1 MSTLKTPMKTMKG
14 NLLLTRTGDVWAYY
28 RIKSQ
33 SIPMQNRKVVE
44 GYKRNWKSFF
54 EELTK
59 YKDFHLMMYPQEYR
73 LGERFEDLGYDVA
86 ADSEQMA
93 DYYLEETV
101 QILNSRLG
109 KVTKNDFILG
119 VRLKTESVKV
129 DAELKENVF
138 SMFSTATDTIINL
151 LGWEQDVSASFFQQY
166 QEAEDQAASVAASV
180 NGMRLTEEELIYVNR
195 YNFLRGLDHQVGE
208 EIENA
213 SVNAITN
220 TLIDPTSPSVLKVNS
235 DQDHGYLS
243 FVVIDEF
250 QHNMAESELF
260 YEAQSLP
267 FPVEVEMKVQAEG
280 KSKTKMDLNLKH
292 QQLKESSNEQN
303 KTGDRTDSS
312 VSASQYLVRHLQDE
326 IKKDDVSMMNWLSV
340 IIVHGKD
347 KKQCMHRAKLVTRHM
362 KQAGITCRIPLADQ
376 LQLFY
381 KFLPGERLDVTNRNW
396 LQKTTQDGLAE
407 GLFGVN
413 ADVGS
418 KVGFFIG
425 WIDRFNKHQDLESA
439 IASSRDPVLFH
450 PFLANQ
456 QVKGS
461 KTRSPHVLITGDTGN
476 GKSYLAKLLFIYIS
490 MLDVKCLY
498 IDPKKELRK
507 WINKVMR
514 DPWVKKDFPLYVQHL
529 EKFHFITLDSEDKK
543 NWGSLDPIVFLPPM
557 QAKEMVQVV
566 FSQVYDFRGKDDVHT
581 AFLRAITTVLEQRE
595 KGKQIGSMNIIEL
608 MQDDEEPSVKKAGDF
623 LCEVVADSILKLC
636 IHDGSN
642 ESLSLD
648 KRINIIEIEN
658 LDLPEA
664 TDPIESYTNS
674 QLKSSA
680 VMFALGKFCE
690 LFGSRDK
697 EERTA
702 EFIDEA
708 WVITSSQ
715 QGSKV
720 EKQMRRVG
728 RSYNN
733 ALFFISQSTKDAIR
747 EEESGNFG
755 VAFAFDEPTE
765 RKDVLKW
772 VNMEPSENEEML
784 EGMFQGQ
791 CLFKDYYGRTAKISI
806 ECLFDEWY
814 GALETIERTE
824 VADAEEKYL

>member
-1 MSTLKTPMKTMKG
+1 
-14 NLLLTRTGDVWAYY
+14 
-28 RIKSQ
+28 
-33 SIPMQNRKVVE
+33 
-44 GYKRNWKSFF
+44 
-54 EELTK
+54 
-59 YKDFHLMMYPQEYR
+59 
-73 LGERFEDLGYDVA
+73 
-86 ADSEQMA
+86 
-93 DYYLEETV
+93 
-101 QILNSRLG
+101 
-109 KVTKNDFILG
+109 
-119 VRLKTESVKV
+119 
-129 DAELKENVF
+129 
-138 SMFSTATDTIINL
+138 
-151 LGWEQDVSASFFQQY
+151 
-166 QEAEDQAASVAASV
+166 
-180 NGMRLTEEELIYVNR
+180 
-195 YNFLRGLDHQVGE
+195 
-208 EIENA
+208 
-213 SVNAITN
+213 
-220 TLIDPTSPSVLKVNS
+220 
-235 DQDHGYLS
+235 
-243 FVVIDEF
+243 
-250 QHNMAESELF
+250 
-260 YEAQSLP
+260 
-267 FPVEVEMKVQAEG
+267 
-280 KSKTKMDLNLKH
+280 
-292 QQLKESSNEQN
+292 
-303 KTGDRTDSS
+303 
-312 VSASQYLVRHLQDE
+312 
-326 IKKDDVSMMNWLSV
+326 
-340 IIVHGKD
+340 
-347 KKQCMHRAKLVTRHM
+347 
-362 KQAGITCRIPLADQ
+362 
-376 LQLFY
+376 
-381 KFLPGERLDVTNRNW
+381 
-396 LQKTTQDGLAE
+396 
-407 GLFGVN
+407 
-413 ADVGS
+413 
-418 KVGFFIG
+418 
-425 WIDRFNKHQDLESA
+425 
-439 IASSRDPVLFH
+439 
-450 PFLANQ
+450 
-456 QVKGS
+456 
-461 KTRSPHVLITGDTGN
+461 
-476 GKSYLAKLLFIYIS
+476 
-490 MLDVKCLY
+490 
-498 IDPKKELRK
+498 
-507 WINKVMR
+507 MR
-514 DPWVKKDFPLYVQHL
+514 DPLVKKDFPLYIQHL

-595 KGKQIGSMNIIEL
+595 KGKQIGSMNIIQL
-608 MQDDEEPSVKKAGDF
+608 MQEDDEPSVQKAGDF
-623 LCEVVADSILKLC
+623 LYEVVADSILKLC

-690 LFGSRDK
+690 LFGSSDK

-715 QGSKV
+715 QGRKV

-772 VNMEPSENEEML
+772 VNMEPSAENEEML

-824 VADAEEKYL
+824 VAYAEEKYL